1 MSVSSNKVSV
11 APLGSRRDV
20 LIGAAAMDARPFDPF
35 RSTERAWRNSLARR
49 SSSSWRMVS

>member
-20 LIGAAAMDARPFDPF
+20 LIGAAAMATAALSRCCLQAR
-35 RSTERAWRNSLARR
+35 
-49 SSSSWRMVS
+49 